1 MKKTMHILG
10 LMAVLML
17 STTVGY
23 AYKGSPIESFDIV
36 PNPMDKEC
44 VISISVS
51 TPTYINV
58 QIKSSEGEFICDLYE
73 GFVGKDININWERT
87 DNFGNYMPAGEY
99 LVVVGFNTRYTSLKK
114 TLILK

>member
-17 STTVGY
+17 TATVGY
-23 AYKGSPIESFDIV
+23 AYKSSPVESFDIV

-51 TPTYINV
+51 TPIYINV

-73 GFVGKDININWERT
+73 GFVGKNININWERL
-87 DNFGNYMPAGEY
+87 DNYGNYMPAGEY

>member
-1 MKKTMHILG
+1 MKKTMYILG
-10 LMAVLML
+10 LMTVLML
-17 STTVGY
+17 TATVGY

-73 GFVGKDININWERT
+73 GFVGKNININWERL
-87 DNFGNYMPAGEY
+87 DNYGNYMPAGEY